1 MKKVTVFILTF
12 ILFIPIVNGKNIN
25 DLYGELNALEN
36 QKNLYSYLN
45 SEDIKSL
52 SNNGL
57 DIQIIIDS
65 LNDEINELDKE
76 ITSKEEF
83 INSLK
88 EEIDN
93 VMVYNQVSQGEN
105 IYLEYI
111 FAAETY
117 SDMVYRY
124 MIAEQISNYN
134 NTVIEEMNKEIEELN
149 KKKEELNEK
158 INKLDKER
166 SKYRELEVI
175 LKSVSYLDGDSII
188 LKKFSQIESLE
199 SISVDYVEA
208 FNQIIKHN
216 IIVTDRDK
224 VVAVSGPLKKKYLG
238 KNINEFTE
246 RSIERRD
253 SFSEKQKKEFKIIED
268 EEDVGY
274 YTFAS
279 IVNNGD
285 AIGSVILISLD
296 TPLSDTEDKLAI
308 VLSNLLSKQ
317 FID

>member
-1 MKKVTVFILTF
+1 MKTTGVIRRIDELGRIV
-12 ILFIPIVNGKNIN
+12 IPKEIR
-25 DLYGELNALEN
+25 
-36 QKNLYSYLN
+36 
-45 SEDIKSL
+45 KSL
-52 SNNGL
+52 RIKNGE
-57 DIQIIIDS
+57 S
-65 LNDEINELDKE
+65 
-76 ITSKEEF
+76 
-83 INSLK
+83 
-88 EEIDN
+88 
-93 VMVYNQVSQGEN
+93 
-105 IYLEYI
+105 
-111 FAAETY
+111 
-117 SDMVYRY
+117 
-124 MIAEQISNYN
+124 
-134 NTVIEEMNKEIEELN
+134 
-149 KKKEELNEK
+149 
-158 INKLDKER
+158 
-166 SKYRELEVI
+166 LEV
-175 LKSVSYLDGDSII
+175 YLDGDSII

-224 VVAVSGPLKKKYLG
+224 VVAVSGPLKKNLG